1 MPNKNAW
8 ILVADESHAK
18 VFRLISLTQGIK
30 FVKGLEFPEGRDK
43 IHEFTAERPTLKGY
57 TRTHKH
63 TTGTEVDIERQL
75 AQRFS
80 KAIAEVLE
88 KSRCKSDFESLI
100 LVAPPKFLGEL
111 RNSLTEETKKLVRG
125 SLNKEMTLAPEAEIF
140 SAVKDLF

>member
-18 VFRLISLTQGIK
+18 VFRLISLTQGVK

-43 IHEFTAERPTLKGY
+43 IHEFTVERPTLKGY
-57 TRTHKH
+57 TRTHQH

-80 KAIAEVLE
+80 KAIADVLE

-111 RNSLTEETKKLVRG
+111 RNSLTEETKKLVHG
-125 SLNKEMTLAPEAEIF
+125 SLNKEMTLSTESEIF
-140 SAVKDLF
+140 SAVKDLL